1 MKNFEPV
8 RGTQDYIPK
17 EMQQR
22 NYIYDIIKSVYTQN
36 GFLQIKTPILEDL
49 DLMLGSEGGDNVK
62 LMFKVLKRGEKLDLS
77 KDNLSIKDVSDLAL
91 RYDLTVPL
99 ARFYANNRN
108 FLPTPFKALQI
119 DEAFR
124 ADRPQRGRKRQFTQC
139 DIDILGDP
147 SINAEIELLVC
158 GGQAL
163 TCLGFKNFVF
173 KVNNRK
179 VLNQLIINNGF
190 HPNQCED
197 ICIVLDKFDKI
208 GYDGVKNELM
218 LENYNAASVTS
229 LIETVTDIKENGFV
243 ALNKYL
249 DDNDDIINMKKLI
262 DAVNTFSDG
271 LYSACFDISII
282 RGQGYYTDCVFE
294 VYLDGFDGACGGGGR
309 YNKMIGKIT
318 KQECP
323 AVGFSL
329 GFERLFT
336 IINENDFCL
345 NAVPKI
351 AVIYKKDDDFVDVMR
366 YADSLKKDYDVAI
379 MPRAN
384 NLGHQLE
391 LLKDNCF
398 AYFTIF
404 GSNEINELG
413 IQN

>member
-22 NYIYDIIKSVYTQN
+22 NYIYDIIKSTYTKN

-49 DLMLGSEGGDNVK
+49 NLMLGSEGGDNVK

-77 KDNLSIKDVSDLAL
+77 KPNLTVGDVSDIAL

-108 FLPTPFKALQI
+108 FLPTPFKSFQI

-147 SINAEIELLVC
+147 SINAEIELLIC
-158 GGQAL
+158 AGEAL
-163 TCLGFKNFVF
+163 TCLGFTNFIF
-173 KVNNRK
+173 KINNRK
-179 VLNQLIINNGF
+179 ILNQLIVNNGF
-190 HPNQCED
+190 FPNQCEE
-197 ICIVLDKFDKI
+197 ICIALDKYDKI
-208 GYDGVKNELM
+208 GYEGVKSELL
-218 LENYNAASVTS
+218 LENYPTEKVIS
-229 LIETVTDIKENGFV
+229 LIETIVDIKENGFD
-243 ALNKYL
+243 ALLKYVEES
-249 DDNDDIINMKKLI
+249 DDVINMKKLI
-262 DAVNTFSDG
+262 ESVNEFSSG
-271 LYSACFDISII
+271 LYNACFDISII

-294 VYLDGFDGACGGGGR
+294 VFLDGFEGACGGGGR
-309 YNKMIGKIT
+309 YDKMIGKIT
-318 KQECP
+318 KTDCP

-336 IINENDFCL
+336 IISENDFCM
-345 NAVPKI
+345 NTTPKV
-351 AVIYKKDDDFVDVMR
+351 AVIYRKEDDFIDVKR
-366 YADSLKKDYDVAI
+366 YADSLKDKFDVTI

-384 NLGHQLE
+384 NLGRQLT
-391 LLKDNCF
+391 LLRDNCF
-398 AYFTIF
+398 AQFVIF
-404 GSNEINELG
+404 GENELKML
-413 IQN
+413 N